1 MRLFNSAA
9 FFLAVIHFGEA
20 LDQNAKFDPYVP
32 GELTVNYTR
41 FNGLLTLFLDTNLDV
56 YAPNAAGSFPVLYFM
71 TGLGGNIA
79 PQVHE

>member
-20 LDQNAKFDPYVP
+20 LDQNAKFDPCVP